1 MSANGP
7 SGRGVNSASQSPHS
21 TRARRPHLIAEAA
34 KDERLPDPRL
44 AGDKHDAAS
53 TITRVGKGLVQALQ
67 HRLAL
72 QQIAAARCRRYH
84 HRRIVAADEAPIKWR
99 PPSWV
104 AGAPNLGGTADATAA
119 PRPYRRQP

>member
-21 TRARRPHLIAEAA
+21 TRADVPHLVAETT

-44 AGDKHDAAS
+44 ARDKDDAAS
-53 TITRVGKGLVQALQ
+53 TFTRVGEGLVEALQ

-72 QQIAAARCRRYH
+72 QQIAAGPCRR
-84 HRRIVAADEAPIKWR
+84 
-99 PPSWV
+99 
-104 AGAPNLGGTADATAA
+104 
-119 PRPYRRQP
+119 